1 MAIQQ
6 ITWLAW
12 LSFIR
17 FNYFLHLCCF
27 RRGQPSAHTIP
38 PAPHL
43 LTHNTQDSLT
53 QLPWHP
59 LCQFFTAQGV
69 HCLPLTWAKLTWVT
83 PFTHSPL
90 VFLELDWSFW
100 ETLISQTD
108 NILSSYK
115 QFFTSLDFGS
125 QDLITRQM
133 LDAVVPGTGNA
144 QWSYPSLT
152 EIIIVAEVLE
162 NCSKS

>member
-1 MAIQQ
+1 MSKAGLGDPYYPQSIVVPRTRL
-6 ITWLAW
+6 I
-12 LSFIR
+12 
-17 FNYFLHLCCF
+17 FL
-27 RRGQPSAHTIP
+27 R
-38 PAPHL
+38 
-43 LTHNTQDSLT
+43 N
-53 QLPWHP
+53 
-59 LCQFFTAQGV
+59 
-69 HCLPLTWAKLTWVT
+69 
-83 PFTHSPL
+83 
-90 VFLELDWSFW
+90 
-100 ETLISQTD
+100 ISQTD

-133 LDAVVPGTGNA
+133 LDAVVPGTGSA